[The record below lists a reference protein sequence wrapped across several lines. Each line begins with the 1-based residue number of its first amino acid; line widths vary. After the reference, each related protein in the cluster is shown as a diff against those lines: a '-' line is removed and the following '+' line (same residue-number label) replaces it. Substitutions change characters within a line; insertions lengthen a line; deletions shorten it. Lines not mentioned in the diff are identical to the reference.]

1 MIVRQA
7 IVDDFVRL
15 DLQPMQALRSVDLNL
30 VVGRMALRISHALTV
45 LDAEKTPLS
54 IAGVTET
61 GSDTVFVWV
70 LLSARAKKHMLAL
83 TRILKQAM
91 HDNTRGYKFV
101 ETLVR
106 SDFGPGHRWAKMFG
120 FECVQPGR
128 SKDPDGNTEDLYR
141 RAA

>member
-1 MIVRQA
+1 MTTRET
-7 IVDDFVRL
+7 IVDDFL
-15 DLQPMQALRSVDLNL
+15 NIEIQPMQATESFKLNRGIAGSIL
-30 VVGRMALRISHALTV
+30 EISHALTV
-45 LDAEKTPLS
+45 LDAEKTPLA

-128 SKDPDGNTEDLYR
+128 SRDPDGNLEDLYR

>member
-1 MIVRQA
+1 MTTRET
-7 IVDDFVRL
+7 IVDDFL
-15 DLQPMQALRSVDLNL
+15 NIEIQPMQAPESFKLSRGIAGAILE
-30 VVGRMALRISHALTV
+30 ISHALTV
-45 LDAEKTPLS
+45 LDAAGRTLA

-61 GSDTVFVWV
+61 RPDTAFVWV
-70 LLSARAKKHMLAL
+70 LLDKNASAHMLGL
-83 TRILKQAM
+83 TRLLKWAM
-91 HDNTRGYKFV
+91 RENTRNYKTI

>member
-1 MIVRQA
+1 MIIRQA
-7 IVDDFVRL
+7 KAEDF
-15 DLQPMQALRSVDLNL
+15 DLMDVQPMQALRSIKIDLG
-30 VVGRMALRISHALTV
+30 VGCAALRISHALTV
-45 LDAEKTPLS
+45 LDAENVPLA

-61 GSDTVFVWV
+61 APDTVFVWV
-70 LLSARAKKHMLAL
+70 LLSRLAGKHMLAI

-91 HDNTRGYKFV
+91 HENTQGYKFV

-106 SDFGPGHRWAKMFG
+106 SDFGPGHRWAGMFG
-120 FECVQPGR
+120 FECVEPGR

>member
-1 MIVRQA
+1 MIARAAVA
-7 IVDDFVRL
+7 EDFL
-15 DLQPMQALRSVDLNL
+15 HIEIQPMQTLRGVVLNMS
-30 VVGRMALRISHALTV
+30 MAKAVLKISHALTV
-45 LDAEKTPLS
+45 LDAKNRVLA

-61 GSDTVFVWV
+61 QPDTIFVWV
-70 LLSARAKKHMLAL
+70 FLSKDAGRYMLGL
-83 TRILKQAM
+83 TRLLRRAM
-91 HDNTRGYKFV
+91 RENTRGYKTI